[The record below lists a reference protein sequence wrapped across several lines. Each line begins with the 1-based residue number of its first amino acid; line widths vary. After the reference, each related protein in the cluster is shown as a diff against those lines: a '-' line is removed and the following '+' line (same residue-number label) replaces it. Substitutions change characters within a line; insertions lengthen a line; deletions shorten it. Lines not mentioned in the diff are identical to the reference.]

1 MTLSFTERA
10 IAIIKKIPK
19 GRVATY
25 GQIATMAG
33 DPRGARQVVR
43 ILNIYHEKEKLPWF
57 RIINREGKISL
68 PVGGGYE
75 LQKSMLENEEII
87 FDSND
92 KINLEKFLW
101 SPKK

>member
-1 MTLSFTERA
+1 MTATFTDRA
-10 IAIIKKIPK
+10 IALIKKIPK
-19 GRVATY
+19 GKVATY
-25 GQIATMAG
+25 GQIAAMAG

-68 PVGGGYE
+68 PPGGGYE
-75 LQKSMLENEEII
+75 LQKSMLENEGVV
-87 FDSND
+87 FDSED